1 MDIKHGRYS
10 NRTSLT
16 AKITCGVLWS
26 YDRVD
31 QFPKTRR
38 KVGFVTA
45 GVEINRG
52 CTRRTRPVEIE
63 TEPGT
68 FVQTK
73 RGPKRYPRT
82 IHFSILFRYGPYRYC
97 HPAVTGNIVRC
108 PYTSLSLELV
118 SHRTKAHLVWH
129 YEIPGFHEAHHIQV
143 HRKYVLY

>member
-1 MDIKHGRYS
+1 MLNGSSFVFLESRHQSRGERIEREKRSAVLFLAAKSSMDIKHGRYS
-10 NRTSLT
+10 NRTSL
-16 AKITCGVLWS
+16 AVKITCGVLPS

-68 FVQTK
+68 FVQTE
-73 RGPKRYPRT
+73 RGPKPYPRT
-82 IHFSILFRYGPYRYC
+82 IHFNILFRYGSISLLPSGCYR
-97 HPAVTGNIVRC
+97 
-108 PYTSLSLELV
+108 
-118 SHRTKAHLVWH
+118 
-129 YEIPGFHEAHHIQV
+129 
-143 HRKYVLY
+143 